1 MFQLAKE
8 SFFLDPS
15 KKKNKF
21 SPLSRVFVSCYGEI
35 SLEKVAKWEVF
46 TTFARRNIYACHHGV
61 QVRPHSSTDRI
72 EVS

>member
-8 SFFLDPS
+8 LFFLDPS

-46 TTFARRNIYACHHGV
+46 TTFACRKHICVPSWCAG
-61 QVRPHSSTDRI
+61 PPS
-72 EVS
+72 